1 MMIDFRYV
9 LVFGVFLM
17 GYMLPE
23 FLTVLGSNG
32 ARFGGYGAN
41 VVSAIGS
48 ACIAAY
54 FVFGQ

>member
-1 MMIDFRYV
+1 MIDFRYV
-9 LVFGVFLM
+9 LVFGAFLM
-17 GYMLPE
+17 GFMLPE
-23 FLTVLGSNG
+23 FLTVVSGGN
-32 ARFGGYGAN
+32 ARFRGYGAN